1 MENLRKEHYSA
12 TGVEDF
18 ANIVVFKR
26 FLDRFCKEEEINHR
40 RRLLYGEDDTKN
52 FREEMS
58 ICT

>member
-26 FLDRFCKEEEINHR
+26 FLERFCKEEENNHR
-40 RRLLYGEDDTKN
+40 RRFLYGEEDAEN
-52 FREEMS
+52 
-58 ICT
+58 